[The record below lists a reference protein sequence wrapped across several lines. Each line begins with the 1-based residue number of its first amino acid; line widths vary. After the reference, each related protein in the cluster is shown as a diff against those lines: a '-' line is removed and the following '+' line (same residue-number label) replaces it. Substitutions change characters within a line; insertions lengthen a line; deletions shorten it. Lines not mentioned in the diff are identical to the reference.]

1 MSSFFQFLFFHLY
14 VQERL
19 VNFWQENFGKFN
31 RILEDL
37 VETWE
42 ILQSVAE
49 S

>member
-1 MSSFFQFLFFHLY
+1 MCSFFPISVFHLY

-19 VNFWQENFGKFN
+19 VKFWQENFGEFN